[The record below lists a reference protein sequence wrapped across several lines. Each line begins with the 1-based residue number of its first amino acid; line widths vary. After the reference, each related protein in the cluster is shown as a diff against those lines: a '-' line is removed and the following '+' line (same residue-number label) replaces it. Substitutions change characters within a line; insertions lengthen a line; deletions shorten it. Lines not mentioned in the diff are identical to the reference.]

1 MRFFFFYF
9 VFTSLLHAQIS
20 IVRQTIENN
29 RIIITYDLSGSDKG
43 VYDIKV
49 TATNESGEIITP
61 RAIVGDINAITP
73 GKDRSI
79 WWETQLEGLTSAG
92 WKINLTAKKG
102 IGINWVFVKG
112 GPNGDFSI
120 SATEVTFE
128 QFDSFCIET
137 GYKRPSENFGRGK
150 QPVININVADAQ
162 AFCNWLSKEIGITVR
177 LPEESEWVYAAQ
189 GGNKSNKY
197 LYSGSNSIDEVAW
210 YGGNSGNKAHEVAT
224 KKSNELGIYDMSGN
238 VWEWCGTSGALRGGS
253 GYYDYGCRVSAR
265 SDNSPNDRYYSYGF
279 RVLRKW

>member
-1 MRFFFFYF
+1 M
-9 VFTSLLHAQIS
+9 
-20 IVRQTIENN
+20 RQTTEKD
-29 RIIITYDLSGSDKG
+29 RIIITFDLGGSADDF
-43 VYDIKV
+43 YTINV
-49 TATNESGEIITP
+49 TATNNEGKIISP
-61 RAIVGDINAITP
+61 RAIVGDIKAVTP

-177 LPEESEWVYAAQ
+177 LPEENEWEFAAS
-189 GGNKSNKY
+189 GGNKSKGY
-197 LYSGSNSIDEVAW
+197 EYSGSNTVDEVAW
-210 YGGNSGNKAHEVAT
+210 YYNNSGSKTHEVAT
-224 KKSNELGIYDMSGN
+224 KRANELGIYDMSGN
-238 VWEWCGTSGALRGGS
+238 VWEWCGTSGTIRGGS
-253 GYYDYGCRVSAR
+253 WYLG
-265 SDNSPNDRYYSYGF
+265 DNSCQVSNRNAFDPGSRLRSLGF
-279 RVLRKW
+279 RVLRKG